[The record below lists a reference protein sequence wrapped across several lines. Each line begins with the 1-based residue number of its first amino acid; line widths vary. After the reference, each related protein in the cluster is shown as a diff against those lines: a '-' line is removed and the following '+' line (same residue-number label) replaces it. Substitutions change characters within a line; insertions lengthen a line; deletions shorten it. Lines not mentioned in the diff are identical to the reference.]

1 MTEKLDDPTN
11 NLFTS
16 SSSDWLNKTL
26 SENSRDDWL
35 RAVVDGIN
43 RLCCNGGVRDP
54 EGSRTLVAATQS
66 RARASAEAQAEAG
79 TMAEVETQVAPVPSE
94 APQRAAKDKT
104 KACV

>member
-16 SSSDWLNKTL
+16 SSSERLNKTL

-35 RAVVDGIN
+35 RAVVDGID
-43 RLCCNGGVRDP
+43 RLCCDGGVRDP
-54 EGSRTLVAATQS
+54 EGSRTLVAATRP

-79 TMAEVETQVAPVPSE
+79 TMAEVEAQVAPVPLE
-94 APQRAAKDKT
+94 APRRAAKDKT
-104 KACV
+104 KACA